1 MKLIHEEKKNYFLEP
16 VESKVSWELLT
27 KYLKTVKSMTH
38 MTIFLDIA
46 TSTRHSAGLGNQSR

>member
-1 MKLIHEEKKNYFLEP
+1 MKKNYFLEP

-38 MTIFLDIA
+38 LTIFSDIV